1 MGRNHY
7 KKRTHLTMYRS
18 LASAL
23 LVAATQAAGG
33 TYTVATGQTSAA
45 ASPKIS
51 ASSCTIT
58 VTVATATVTVVVA
71 QTATGAAAIAAA
83 EIAEAACSWSQTAAI
98 WWVHVGSIEGS
109 STASEYLATAQVYKF
124 TAAPVATD
132 LTANSLFTGSTTTFT
147 S

>member
-58 VTVATATVTVVVA
+58 VTVATATVTVVMA
-71 QTATGAAAIAAA
+71 QTATSGTAIAAT

-98 WWVHVGSIEGS
+98 WWVHVGAIEGS
-109 STASEYLATAQVYKF
+109 STASEYKATAQVYKF
-124 TAAPVATD
+124 T
-132 LTANSLFTGSTTTFT
+132 
-147 S
+147 